1 MEPIGPFM
9 TTGEVAA
16 FCGVGPHTV
25 RRWQK
30 RGVLLPDQV
39 LESGHR
45 RYSADHVAQFVAQN
59 AERVQ

>member
-1 MEPIGPFM
+1 MAAIGQFM
-9 TTGEVAA
+9 TTGEVATS
-16 FCGVGPHTV
+16 CGVGPHTV

-30 RGVLLPDQV
+30 SGVLLPDLV

-45 RYSADHVAQFVAQN
+45 RYSADHVAEFIAQN

>member
-1 MEPIGPFM
+1 M
-9 TTGEVAA
+9 TTGEVATS
-16 FCGVGPHTV
+16 CGVGPHTV

-30 RGVLLPDQV
+30 TGVLLPDLV

-45 RYSADHVAQFVAQN
+45 RYSADHVAEFIAQN